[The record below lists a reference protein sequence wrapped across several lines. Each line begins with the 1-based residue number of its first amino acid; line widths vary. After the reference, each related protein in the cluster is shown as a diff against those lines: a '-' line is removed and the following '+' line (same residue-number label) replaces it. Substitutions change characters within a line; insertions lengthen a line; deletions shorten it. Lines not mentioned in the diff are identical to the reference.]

1 MVEPLFISERRKAI
15 MNTGIH
21 AKGYFWRTQAQQEID
36 YVEELDGR
44 FSVLVMKWNPK
55 KANAKIPK
63 IFTDNYDVKVCRVV
77 TPEDWVSAVCGE

>member
-1 MVEPLFISERRKAI
+1 MVESLIISERRKVI
-15 MNTGIH
+15 MNSGIR
-21 AKGYFWRTQAQQEID
+21 AKGYFGRTQAQQEID

-44 FSVLVMKWNPK
+44 FSVFEMKWNPR

-63 IFTDNYDVKVCRVV
+63 VFTDNYDVKECRVV